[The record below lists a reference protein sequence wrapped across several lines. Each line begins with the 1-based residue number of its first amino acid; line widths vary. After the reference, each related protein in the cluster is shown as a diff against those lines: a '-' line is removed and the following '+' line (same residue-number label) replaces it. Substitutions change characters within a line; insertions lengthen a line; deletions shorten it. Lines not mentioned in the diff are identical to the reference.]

1 MEKNI
6 ETKDKKKQE
15 GDEKTKKRK
24 EKNPRL
30 GRVLAS
36 GPVLFPP
43 PPSKPRGPLSLTL
56 LPAHGECGADNRV
69 PPDSRLAR
77 VEHQTALHRH
87 RGPPCQPRAPSPLM
101 SSSNSSSALA
111 PRASG
116 VKPTQSGFFGNPL
129 QSQRPIY

>member
-43 PPSKPRGPLSLTL
+43 PPQSRA
-56 LPAHGECGADNRV
+56 AH
-69 PPDSRLAR
+69 
-77 VEHQTALHRH
+77 
-87 RGPPCQPRAPSPLM
+87 
-101 SSSNSSSALA
+101 
-111 PRASG
+111 
-116 VKPTQSGFFGNPL
+116 
-129 QSQRPIY
+129 